1 MALFSALCV
10 VILHF
15 KILHNSHLKKK
26 LCVSIVVLPVQVFV
40 DHLDHSVLNVLLFRG
55 EALVHLLLVLLGQ
68 VLDDQVAV
76 GDLLAVQ
83 LHEGQEAPLAS
94 QLSIV
99 INVLQRE
106 LENIQ

>member
-1 MALFSALCV
+1 M
-10 VILHF
+10 
-15 KILHNSHLKKK
+15 
-26 LCVSIVVLPVQVFV
+26 QVFV
-40 DHLDHSVLNVLLFRG
+40 DHLDHGVLDVLLFCG

>member
-1 MALFSALCV
+1 M
-10 VILHF
+10 
-15 KILHNSHLKKK
+15 
-26 LCVSIVVLPVQVFV
+26 QVFV